1 MELDDI
7 DDAST
12 EGFDQE
18 NPNPFHRFMEKINF
32 SFLNIDFIR
41 TFLIKNDLRKDNIQ
55 RFFAWLITF
64 KILPFDSKQWPDLI
78 QNIYNEYQILIKT
91 NLIDEEE
98 NPLQTLIPET
108 SAVITA
114 DITRILT
121 WYKDMA
127 LLLNIPLNLTH
138 TAEFHAYRVFAL
150 LTHTRPFNY
159 AQGHDRYFII
169 SYLLALNFAYKFGLS
184 ADYAEA
190 LTFHLSY
197 ALIQMG
203 GITRYL
209 DNPRDTERHFEK
221 LDKLMGELTPKRF
234 QLLQETGQ
242 TSIYFALRWELL
254 IFSDEYDD
262 IDDILYLWDQVIARQ
277 RKYEKFVMFLCIS
290 HLSQVPIPRG
300 GDEMMISAVQQFR
313 GFDVVKAV
321 DDAVSLMGGDREQYS
336 LMAIGISFLV
346 LVICYFTLKY
356 LL

>member
-7 DDAST
+7 EDISSEEADV
-12 EGFDQE
+12 E
-18 NPNPFHRFMEKINF
+18 NPNPFHRFFEKINF
-32 SFLNIDFIR
+32 SFLDNDFIG
-41 TFLIKNDLRKDNIQ
+41 TFLTKNDIRKDNIQ
-55 RFFAWLITF
+55 RFFAWMITF

-98 NPLQTLIPET
+98 TPLQTLIPET
-108 SAVITA
+108 AAVITA

-127 LLLNIPLNLTH
+127 LLLNIPINYTH
-138 TAEFHAYRVFAL
+138 KAEIHAYRVFAL

-169 SYLLALNFAYKFGLS
+169 SYLLALHFAYKFGLS
-184 ADYAEA
+184 SEYAEA
-190 LTFHLSY
+190 LTFHLAF

-203 GITRYL
+203 GISRYL
-209 DNPRDTERHFEK
+209 DNPRDTEKHFQR
-221 LDKLMGELTPKRF
+221 LDRLMNELTPKRF

-262 IDDILYLWDQVIARQ
+262 IDDILFLWDNVIARQ
-277 RKYEKFVMFLCIS
+277 KKYEKFIMYLCIS
-290 HLSQVPIPRG
+290 HLSQVPIPH
-300 GDEMMISAVQQFR
+300 GDDMMISSVQQFR
-313 GFDVVKAV
+313 LFDVVKAV
-321 DDAVSLMGGDREQYS
+321 DDAVSLMGGDREDYS
-336 LMAIGISFLV
+336 LSAIGISFLV
-346 LVICYFTLKY
+346 LVLCFFTLKY